1 MRWPL
6 PSSIQETV
14 GGGIPDALHVRLWL
28 EPSTKVSFC
37 IDRMDDGTAIKQKL
51 HGVPGINVE
60 RVRLYSFYCRFLV
73 NWFLCTNCTCHIS
86 PASRHKNAA
95 WLTLEGRKEWVMDE
109 RTTIYINMWR
119 TISSDVSIQWRHYQL
134 LSVHL
139 WAYCT
144 HPTHNVNDVWIMCEG
159 WPNHQGLRPVIFSN
173 SGVGSFTSQMN
184 QISESAVRRDLRVFV
199 LIRDD

>member
-6 PSSIQETV
+6 PSSIQATV
-14 GGGIPDALHVRLWL
+14 GGGIPDALQVRLRL

-37 IDRMDDGTAIKQKL
+37 IDWMDDGTAIKQKL

-73 NWFLCTNCTCHIS
+73 NWSLCTNCTCHMS

-119 TISSDVSIQWRHYQL
+119 TISSDVSIQWRHCQL

-139 WAYCT
+139 WACCT
-144 HPTHNVNDVWIMCEG
+144 HPTYNVNDVWIMCER
-159 WPNHQGLRPVIFSN
+159 WPNHQGLRPVLFSN

>member
-6 PSSIQETV
+6 PSSIQATV
-14 GGGIPDALHVRLWL
+14 GGGIPDALQVRFRL

-37 IDRMDDGTAIKQKL
+37 IDWMDDGTAIKQKL

-73 NWFLCTNCTCHIS
+73 NWSLCTNCTCHIS

-119 TISSDVSIQWRHYQL
+119 TISSDVSIQRRHWQP

-144 HPTHNVNDVWIMCEG
+144 HSTHTVKDVWMMCEG
-159 WPNHQGLRPVIFSN
+159 WPNHQGLRPVLFSN
-173 SGVGSFTSQMN
+173 SGVGSFTSQKN
-184 QISESAVRRDLRVFV
+184 QISERAVRRDLRVFV